1 MPYYI
6 GSPIFPIWVE
16 LRTDPSSKCHD
27 YNTLRTLPASSAS
40 EFFSFFFPAV
50 PVSEFFSLDSR
61 PFKLLDR
68 ASYPLCAD
76 LPEISSVHARRTKR
90 QVEMP
95 EMRRQTRCFSRE
107 VERVYGHVGLS
118 RYSQVWQM
126 LTTLRGKLVKIGA
139 NVTRYSK

>member
-6 GSPIFPIWVE
+6 CSPIFPIRVE

-50 PVSEFFSLDSR
+50 PVSEFFSFDLR
-61 PFKLLDR
+61 LFKLLDR

-90 QVEMP
+90 QIEMP
-95 EMRRQTRCFSRE
+95 EIRCHRRRLANARNA
-107 VERVYGHVGLS
+107 R
-118 RYSQVWQM
+118 RWQYQNRWGV
-126 LTTLRGKLVKIGA
+126 LKKSGICWRFVDRFLI
-139 NVTRYSK
+139 SSC